1 MSSEA
6 RVGWCEAQVRE
17 ELPALQIAVTQVRLP
32 PETAPTRPAPEG
44 VRGRLAELSDRFNG
58 AKAVNLRREQVT
70 AAYRVFFR
78 HIGLDPDLIRTPLE
92 AAVLQRMLDGG
103 FMSRSLLADVLLIA
117 MLDTSVPVWALDAQT
132 VSGGLGVRTAHE
144 GEWAGDG
151 QLVIADERR
160 ALSLLFLEPESSCMP
175 TRNTRTLLLYAVQV
189 AGVPWLAV
197 EEALWISRAAL
208 EAGGKEGARAAG

>member
-1 MSSEA
+1 MSEA
-6 RVGWCEAQVRE
+6 TVGWCERQVRE
-17 ELPALQIAVTQVRLP
+17 ELPHLRVALAEVSLPPQIAP
-32 PETAPTRPAPEG
+32 NRPAPES

-58 AKAVNLRREQVT
+58 AKAVNLRREPVT

-103 FMSRSLLADVLLIA
+103 FMSECLWADVLLIA
-117 MLDTSVPVWALDAQT
+117 MLDTSVPVWAIDAQR
-132 VSGGLGVRTAHE
+132 VSGSVGVRTAAR

-151 QLVIADERR
+151 QLVVADERS
-160 ALSLLFLEPESSCMP
+160 ALSLLFSEPEPSYMP
-175 TRNTRTLLLYAVQV
+175 TRDTRTLLLYAVQV

-197 EEALWISRAAL
+197 EEALWISRASLA
-208 EAGGKEGARAAG
+208 AGGEEAAGGL